1 MTVFDKANERFS
13 DWLWRNYLRA
23 FERLSEWR
31 RDEEGQDLAE
41 YAIIAGIV
49 IAGTIGLIMRYGNK
63 VREWWTRLVNS
74 M

>member
-1 MTVFDKANERFS
+1 MFAKVNERFS

-23 FERLSEWR
+23 FARLSELR

-49 IAGTIGLIMRYGNK
+49 IAGTIGLIMRYGDK